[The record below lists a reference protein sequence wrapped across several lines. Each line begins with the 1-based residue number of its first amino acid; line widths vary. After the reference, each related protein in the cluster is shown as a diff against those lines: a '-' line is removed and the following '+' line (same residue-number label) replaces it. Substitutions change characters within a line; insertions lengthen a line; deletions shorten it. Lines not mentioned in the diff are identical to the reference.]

1 MKSSSF
7 MIRLTIFLPLTG
19 EEIEDMIDCVVVQ
32 VTQFRSRDHFDDSYV
47 GGSEEMRSISNSVEA
62 LCWVEDKLSGIG
74 NEYRSRQ
81 QKLLHSAQ
89 VMKVCKPT
97 TENLY
102 TNSS

>member
-1 MKSSSF
+1 

-62 LCWVEDKLSGIG
+62 LCWVEDKL
-74 NEYRSRQ
+74 E
-81 QKLLHSAQ
+81 
-89 VMKVCKPT
+89 
-97 TENLY
+97 ENY
-102 TNSS
+102 